1 MVHNH
6 LNQIP
11 YWQLQEAKAKLSQ
24 LIKKAIDKGPQ
35 GISIRGIE
43 EIIVLS
49 KHDYDKLTQPKQSA
63 WQFFR
68 DSPLVGCELDLKRDP
83 SLTRDADL

>member
-1 MVHNH
+1 MHNH
-6 LNQIP
+6 SNQIQ

-24 LIKKAIDKGPQ
+24 LIKKALAKGPQ
-35 GISIRGIE
+35 GISIRGVP

-49 KHDYDKLTQPKQSA
+49 KHDYDQLTQPKQSA

-68 DSPLVGCELDLKRDP
+68 DSPLVDCNLDLKRDQ
-83 SLTRDADL
+83 SLTRDVDL